1 MNTVNRQ
8 KAMNLIGLAMRA
20 GKLITG
26 EELTIAEIRKQK
38 AKLVFVA
45 TDASENTRKKIK
57 PAAKIVKERA
67 KAAIKTVLTITTNQT
82 ITIAANLMDAG
93 FAKKTKELI
102 EG

>member
-8 KAMNLIGLAMRA
+8 KAMNLMGLAMRA

-45 TDASENTRKKIK
+45 TDASENTRK
-57 PAAKIVKERA
+57 R
-67 KAAIKTVLTITTNQT
+67 
-82 ITIAANLMDAG
+82 
-93 FAKKTKELI
+93 
-102 EG
+102 